1 MSYRTN
7 SDYSYNKKTDDIV
20 YFYINGEMDRY
31 IKELD
36 NDGKLTGRILHVHKD
51 STGAMHTRVLDKS
64 EMTVEQFDMVKAFS
78 DANYH
83 ETDNDDVCEMKN
95 TVSLSGLEE
104 CDAIECSSSAEDE
117 FFAEMENDEAEDY
130 RTIENA
136 DKIMEACLTE
146 KQRKRYYAYY
156 FEGMT
161 MDEIAAIEG
170 TKRHPI
176 WKSIRDSEK
185 KIKIFLEKG
194 QKRGTKTPQKR

>member
-20 YFYINGEMDRY
+20 YFYVNGEMDRY

-36 NDGKLTGRILHVHKD
+36 DDGKLTGRILHVHKD

-64 EMTVEQFDMVKAFS
+64 ELTVEQFDMVKAFS

-104 CDAIECSSSAEDE
+104 CDAIECSPSAENE
-117 FFAEMENDEAEDY
+117 FFAEMEDDEAENC
-130 RTIENA
+130 RTMENA
-136 DKIMEACLTE
+136 EIVMDACLTK
-146 KQRKRYYAYY
+146 KQKERYFAYFY
-156 FEGMT
+156 EGKIQAQ
-161 MDEIAAIEG
+161 IAEREG
-170 TKRHPI
+170 VNQKDVCDSL
-176 WKSIRDSEK
+176 KSANK
-185 KIKIFLEKG
+185 KIKKFLGKS
-194 QKRGTKTPQKR
+194 